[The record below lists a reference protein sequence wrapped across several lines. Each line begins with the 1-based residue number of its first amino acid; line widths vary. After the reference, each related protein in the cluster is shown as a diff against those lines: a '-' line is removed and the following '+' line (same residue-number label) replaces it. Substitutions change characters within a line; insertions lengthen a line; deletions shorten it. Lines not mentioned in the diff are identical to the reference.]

1 MDYIYIY
8 IQPFSK
14 TFSYGEIYRYIYI
27 LLFSCTCARV
37 HFSLVIVQ
45 LVKKLGSTINF
56 VFVGFFVPIWKEHV
70 VLRFYFLEKC
80 MRPEIKIFNDELYT
94 SWFWEWEK
102 HPAKQPSYMGSPNSR
117 PNAISSVAS
126 EEAFLLMECIK
137 KCAVQGRALKKN
149 CKLTWKHLWPRV
161 YSVFSETLPYTCR
174 DFKWKKN
181 ETLIYMISSSWL
193 W

>member
-1 MDYIYIY
+1 MYRSYPIL
-8 IQPFSK
+8 PFGIVAC
-14 TFSYGEIYRYIYI
+14 TFFPTTFLEMAVYFCF
-27 LLFSCTCARV
+27 LATCVRV

-56 VFVGFFVPIWKEHV
+56 FFVGFFLFQFDFCV
-70 VLRFYFLEKC
+70 FFLEKC
-80 MRPEIKIFNDELYT
+80 MRPAIQICNDELC

-102 HPAKQPSYMGSPNSR
+102 HPAKQPSYRGHPTGRAKCHGICSKWRS
-117 PNAISSVAS
+117 I
-126 EEAFLLMECIK
+126 LLMECIK

-174 DFKWKKN
+174 DFTWKKARH
-181 ETLIYMISSSWL
+181 
-193 W
+193 